1 MTAPALDDAT
11 RQRNL
16 DTMKRR
22 ATALLVVAGI
32 LYVAA
37 KIWEPIH
44 PAIGFVRAAAE
55 AGVIGG
61 LADWFAV
68 TALFRHPLGIPI
80 PHTAILPT
88 RKERLGRTLGNFVQ
102 NHFLS
107 REVVSKRLQS
117 FHVAERAAK
126 WMSEP
131 DNSRRIAKQV
141 AAGLARAVEHLP
153 EEEMQRHLHDAVV
166 KRLRSMQVAPMLGT
180 ALSLVREGNKHQE
193 ILNEVVRLAGRTV
206 SENRDLIRDRVKEE
220 SPWWVPGIVDEQL
233 YRKIVIA
240 IDRLL
245 ADIGSDPDHPLR
257 TKFDQAIEQFIVKLQ
272 RSPEVIAK
280 AESIKEKLL
289 DDPMVTEATNLLW
302 DSIRRA
308 AVSQAA
314 RVEDGEAGPLGKG
327 IAAFGHSLT
336 GNAEMLAQIDR
347 MVVDLA
353 VAAVEQ
359 YRGEVADL
367 IAQTVA
373 GWDPIVTSRRIELA
387 IGKDLQFIRINGT
400 LVGALVGLV
409 MHLVTVIWR

>member
-16 DTMKRR
+16 DRMKRR
-22 ATALLVVAGI
+22 ATALLVVALV
-32 LYVAA
+32 LYVVA

-107 REVVSKRLQS
+107 REVVSKRLES
-117 FHVAERAAK
+117 FRIAERAAQ
-126 WMSEP
+126 WISEP

-153 EEEMQRHLHDAVV
+153 EDEMQRHLHDAVV

-233 YRKIVIA
+233 YRKIVVA

-280 AESIKEKLL
+280 AEAIKEKLL

-314 RVEDGEAGPLGKG
+314 RVEQGEAGPLGKG
-327 IAAFGHSLT
+327 IEAFGHSLS
-336 GNAEMLAQIDR
+336 GNTEMLGQIDR

-353 VAAVEQ
+353 LAAVEQ

-373 GWDPIVTSRRIELA
+373 GWDPTVTSRRIELA

-400 LVGALVGLV
+400 LVGSLVGLV
-409 MHLVTVIWR
+409 MHLVSVVWR